1 MRILTHICC
10 GPCLVYPAD
19 KLLAEGDQLVGFWYN
34 PNIHP
39 YTEYQQRLQAL
50 QRFQQLKPL
59 EIEYNDS
66 YDLEKYMALA
76 MSDLES
82 RCVQCYKLRLSEA
95 AHYAK
100 KAGLEYFTTTLL
112 VSPYQKLDQ
121 IRRIGAELEIE
132 TGVKFLDLDIV
143 SGYRE
148 GRRKAREMGLYL
160 QKYCGC
166 VFSEKDRFLPMRN
179 SAGKKPISGD
189 QGNEAV

>member
-76 MSDLES
+76 MSALES
-82 RCVQCYKLRLSEA
+82 RGVQC
-95 AHYAK
+95 
-100 KAGLEYFTTTLL
+100 
-112 VSPYQKLDQ
+112 
-121 IRRIGAELEIE
+121 
-132 TGVKFLDLDIV
+132 
-143 SGYRE
+143 
-148 GRRKAREMGLYL
+148 
-160 QKYCGC
+160 
-166 VFSEKDRFLPMRN
+166 
-179 SAGKKPISGD
+179 
-189 QGNEAV
+189 